1 MLLGQRV
8 AVLATHIGSCALV
21 IGMLACGGG
30 GDGPTSSGANDS
42 VTVSLSSATV
52 AVGGVIPRLA
62 TITLVSGH
70 ADPLQWSSENPALAK
85 VDPVGVTRATVTG
98 VAPGSVAI
106 RATAGRSSAAANITV
121 LDLTF
126 DGLALN
132 GGRHACAHTRGGKFV
147 CWGDHGE
154 GALGP
159 ITDPEICPTQIRPCG
174 STPRVLTAPPAFAQI
189 AVSHG
194 GGTCGLTADGVAY
207 CWGPNP
213 NDIIGPSSET
223 CAPPEVVPFPCIHTP
238 TQVRGDVRFASLS
251 IGAVYCGLTAQGKA
265 YCWGANDRGQLGDGT
280 QTMRLEP
287 TPVSGSLT
295 FTSLSAG
302 NLHACGLTAAG
313 AAYCWGANES
323 GQLGDAST
331 TDRAS
336 PVVVAGGHT
345 FAAISPGRD
354 HTCAVTLDGA
364 AYCWGDN
371 TFGQLGDGTTSPSA
385 VPKPVSGS
393 ASFSAVTT
401 GLEHSC
407 GLTTS
412 GRAWCWGQNNA
423 PQVQGQLG
431 DGTTRSSNVPV
442 AVVRDLAFVELRAG
456 RAFTCG
462 RTAEGKIY
470 CWGDNRVG
478 QLGTGDVER
487 RNSATPVGVAGVP

>member
-1 MLLGQRV
+1 
-8 AVLATHIGSCALV
+8 
-21 IGMLACGGG
+21 
-30 GDGPTSSGANDS
+30 
-42 VTVSLSSATV
+42 
-52 AVGGVIPRLA
+52 
-62 TITLVSGH
+62 
-70 ADPLQWSSENPALAK
+70 
-85 VDPVGVTRATVTG
+85 
-98 VAPGSVAI
+98 
-106 RATAGRSSAAANITV
+106 
-121 LDLTF
+121 
-126 DGLALN
+126 
-132 GGRHACAHTRGGKFV
+132 
-147 CWGDHGE
+147 
-154 GALGP
+154 
-159 ITDPEICPTQIRPCG
+159 
-174 STPRVLTAPPAFAQI
+174 
-189 AVSHG
+189 
-194 GGTCGLTADGVAY
+194 
-207 CWGPNP
+207 
-213 NDIIGPSSET
+213 
-223 CAPPEVVPFPCIHTP
+223 
-238 TQVRGDVRFASLS
+238 
-251 IGAVYCGLTAQGKA
+251 
-265 YCWGANDRGQLGDGT
+265 
-280 QTMRLEP
+280 MRLEP
-287 TPVSGSLT
+287 TPVSGGLT